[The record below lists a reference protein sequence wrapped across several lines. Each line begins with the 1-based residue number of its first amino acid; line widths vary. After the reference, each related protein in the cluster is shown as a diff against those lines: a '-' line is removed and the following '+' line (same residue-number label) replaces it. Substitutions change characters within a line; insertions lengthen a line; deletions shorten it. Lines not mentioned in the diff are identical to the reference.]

1 MKYDY
6 SSIFQPC
13 IQAMFRQLS
22 TSGLTCQQGVRLLG
36 LWLACG
42 VLESWFNQIVH
53 KKHANRYS
61 VKKHDSW
68 GSGFDFSLPKAKDAL
83 DQLSRE
89 S

>member
-42 VLESWFNQIVH
+42 VLES
-53 KKHANRYS
+53 
-61 VKKHDSW
+61 
-68 GSGFDFSLPKAKDAL
+68 
-83 DQLSRE
+83 
-89 S
+89 